1 MGDSE
6 KQAMKIK
13 LLFLFSSLFF
23 LDVSAQIRGVVTNEA
38 GEPLSFVN
46 VMINDS
52 PRDGATTDLDGRF
65 EIRSGGSVDFLT
77 FSYLGYERRR
87 VSGDTMNFTAFLSI
101 ALVSQAYDIAAIE
114 VIAGENPA
122 DQVMKKVIAARDR
135 HNPEKLAA
143 YSCKTY
149 NKLHFAW
156 LPQSD
161 KLEKKLAKR
170 DSLDKKESRYFQNVQ
185 KFSQSATAHH
195 LFLMESITERK
206 YQKPAQYLETVLH
219 NKVSGFKE
227 AEFVALAS
235 QVQPFAFYEEQVT
248 LFDKDFLN
256 PVSPGSPKKY
266 FFHMEDSL
274 YRGADT
280 IFIISYH
287 PRKAKNFDGLK
298 GLLHIHSDGYAIE
311 NVKAEPAEDRKLNF
325 IIEQQY
331 VQLEGRQWFPSQLH
345 FGLAWEEYPSPYL
358 GIQASGRS
366 FVSAVAIKAG
376 HPSKTFRSK
385 ERVVLQE
392 EALQTPDSIWLANR
406 PERLSPLEEATY
418 VHMDTLGE
426 KHQLDRWWRRAK
438 ALSDGRWPLGWVD
451 FSLRRALTFNDFEGF
466 RLGGGL
472 YTSDKLSK
480 HFSIGGYAAY
490 GFKDEKWKYGGDLS
504 IYLNRALDLQVNLFY
519 SHDIQEPGTI
529 VFPLEPDFLTRRF
542 FAQRMSEVEAL
553 GVQFEGQV
561 LPFLDVQLGVGQA
574 RWSPL
579 VGSNEE
585 EPVTT
590 FPAFTASTFNVHL
603 RYAYGQ
609 KYIGILG
616 TKVPDEDSRFPILS
630 LSYVKGVKGFL
641 AGTLNFDKWL
651 ASLRYRRYWRGLG
664 ESQLYV
670 EAGTVSGEVPLP
682 YLFNS
687 SGIGRDFQWLSI
699 DRVFQTMDFYE
710 FLSDQF
716 VHIFFRHEFGKLLFR
731 TQWLQP
737 AIAVEQNVGVGRLT
751 SDVPEGTSFKHLQ
764 KPYLEAGLVVDN
776 IIRINYLNVAWIGLG
791 VGAYYRYGA
800 QHLPGG
806 WTENMGWRFSL
817 TIDY

>member
-1 MGDSE
+1 
-6 KQAMKIK
+6 MKIK
-13 LLFLFSSLFF
+13 LLFLFFALLF
-23 LDVSAQIRGVVTNEA
+23 VGYVNAQIEGVVTNEA

-65 EIRSGGSVDFLT
+65 QINTTKSVDFLT
-77 FSYLGYERRR
+77 FSYLGYERRHISR
-87 VSGDTMNFTAFLSI
+87 DTIDFASFLAI
-101 ALVSQAYDIAAIE
+101 ALVSQAYDITAIE

-122 DQVMKKVIAARDR
+122 DQVMKKVIANR
-135 HNPEKLAA
+135 HHNNPEKLAA
-143 YSCKTY
+143 YACKTY

-156 LPQSD
+156 LPQTN
-161 KLEKKLAKR
+161 KLEEKLAKR
-170 DSLDKKESRYFQNVQ
+170 DSLGKKESRYFENVQ
-185 KFSQSATAHH
+185 KFSQNAESHH

-219 NKVSGFKE
+219 NKVSGFRE

-256 PVSPGSPKKY
+256 PVSPGSTKKY

-287 PRKAKNFDGLK
+287 PRKGKNFDGLK

-325 IIEQQY
+325 LIEQHY
-331 VQLEGRQWFPSQLH
+331 VQVEGKQWFPSQLH
-345 FGLAWEEYPSPYL
+345 FGLSWEEYPSPYL

-366 FVSAVAIKAG
+366 FVSEVALMEG
-376 HPSKTFRSK
+376 YPPKTFRSK
-385 ERVVLQE
+385 ERIVLKK

-406 PERLSPLEEATY
+406 PESLSSLEKATY

-426 KHQLDRWWRRAK
+426 KHQLDRWWKRAK
-438 ALSDGRWPLGWVD
+438 ALSDGRWPMGWVD
-451 FSLRRALTFNDFEGF
+451 FSLRRAVTFNDFEGF

-472 YTSDKLSK
+472 YTSDKISK

-490 GFKDEKWKYGGDLS
+490 GFKDEKWKYGGDAS
-504 IYLNRALDLQVNLFY
+504 IYLNKALDIQVNLFY
-519 SHDIQEPGTI
+519 SRDIQEPGTI

-561 LPFLDVQLGVGQA
+561 LPFLDIQLGLGQES
-574 RWSPL
+574 WSSL
-579 VGSNEE
+579 QRSGEE
-585 EPVTT
+585 EIINA
-590 FPAFTASTFNVHL
+590 FPDFTASTLSVHL

-616 TKVPDEDSRFPILS
+616 TKVPDEDGRFPILS
-630 LSYVKGVKGFL
+630 LSYVRGIKGFL
-641 AGTLNFDKWL
+641 AGTQNFDKWL
-651 ASLRYRRYWRGLG
+651 ASLSYRRRWRGIG

-670 EAGTVSGEVPLP
+670 EAGKISGEVPFP
-682 YLFNS
+682 YLFYS
-687 SGIGRDFQWLSI
+687 GGIGRDFQWLSI

-731 TQWLQP
+731 TKWLQP
-737 AIAVEQNVGVGRLT
+737 AIAVEQNVGVGRLI
-751 SDVPEGTSFKHLQ
+751 SNVPEGTSFKHLQ
-764 KPYLEAGLVVDN
+764 DPYLEAGLVIDN

-791 VGAYYRYGA
+791 VGGYYRYGV

-806 WTENMGWRFSL
+806 GLENMGWRFSL